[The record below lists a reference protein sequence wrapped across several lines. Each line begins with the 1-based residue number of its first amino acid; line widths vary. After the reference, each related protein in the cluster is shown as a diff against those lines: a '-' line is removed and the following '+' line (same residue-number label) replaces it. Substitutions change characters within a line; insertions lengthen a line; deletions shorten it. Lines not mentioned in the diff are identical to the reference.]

1 MMALPENSRKP
12 QLQSTERD
20 FESKD
25 AAIQSI
31 PWWKYNTG
39 KAFHWSDRQTP
50 ARRPRGIWIYCMI
63 LSYLLISVW
72 TTIMIIPPNFC
83 LW

>member
-1 MMALPENSRKP
+1 MALPENSRKP
-12 QLQSTERD
+12 QLQSAERD

-31 PWWKYNTG
+31 PRCKDNTG

-50 ARRPRGIWIYCMI
+50 ARQTRG
-63 LSYLLISVW
+63 LV
-72 TTIMIIPPNFC
+72 
-83 LW
+83 